1 MSAASQSAAL
11 DSRQLMDGA
20 RALSAAVSDSAAE
33 NEAGRRLAPAL
44 VDGFRERGLF
54 GLCLPRRYGGSEVS
68 PATLVDVV
76 ETLAA
81 ADGSAGW
88 CVAIA
93 ATSAATAAYLPP
105 DEAAAVFEAG
115 AATIIGGVFA
125 PKGRARVDGKDLI
138 VDGRWSFASGI
149 DHCDWLLGGCAI
161 VDPQSSDGPPRTC
174 MVAFPAGE
182 AVVHDTWQV
191 AGLRGTGSH
200 DMQVEGLRVPRSRA
214 VSIHSDPPHE
224 DGALY
229 RFPVFG
235 LLALGIAA
243 VSLGIARRAIDE
255 LVAVA
260 GGKVPGGGRRR
271 LAERSAVQEDVA
283 WATAELS
290 AARAYMHDAIGR
302 AYDEAAGGS
311 AIALPE
317 RAALRLASTFATRT
331 AARAVDRMYEAGG
344 GTSIYASSPL
354 QRCFR
359 DVHTA
364 TQHMMVARGSMELAG
379 RTLLDLETDVSL
391 L

>member
-1 MSAASQSAAL
+1 MS
-11 DSRQLMDGA
+11 
-20 RALSAAVSDSAAE
+20 
-33 NEAGRRLAPAL
+33 
-44 VDGFRERGLF
+44 
-54 GLCLPRRYGGSEVS
+54 
-68 PATLVDVV
+68 
-76 ETLAA
+76 
-81 ADGSAGW
+81 
-88 CVAIA
+88 
-93 ATSAATAAYLPP
+93 TSA
-105 DEAAAVFEAG
+105 F
-115 AATIIGGVFA
+115 
-125 PKGRARVDGKDLI
+125 
-138 VDGRWSFASGI
+138 
-149 DHCDWLLGGCAI
+149 
-161 VDPQSSDGPPRTC
+161 
-174 MVAFPAGE
+174 
-182 AVVHDTWQV
+182 
-191 AGLRGTGSH
+191 
-200 DMQVEGLRVPRSRA
+200 
-214 VSIHSDPPHE
+214 
-224 DGALY
+224 
-229 RFPVFG
+229 
-235 LLALGIAA
+235 
-243 VSLGIARRAIDE
+243 
-255 LVAVA
+255 AVA